1 MENNIIKDLENYLTA
16 DQILTGDQLNDRY
29 YHIWKMDQGLNALA
43 YLLPRNTEDVSNIL
57 KLCDQ
62 HNHPVIV
69 FGGLTN
75 LVGSTET
82 EGHEIIISMEK
93 MNSIEEVDSGSR
105 TMTVQSGVILE
116 QLQLKAKEYDLLF
129 PLNFGAKGSAQIGGV
144 ISTNAGGLRVFRYG
158 MTRNL
163 VLGLEVVLMD
173 GTLLSSLKKIIKDN
187 SAYDLKQLFIGS
199 EGTLGVI
206 TKAVLKLSEAP
217 RSRNSAFVGINTYEN
232 VVQFLK
238 FADRELAG
246 TLSGYELIWNK
257 TYEAMT
263 SPPALSKPPL
273 PQHYE
278 YYVLVESLGSH
289 QDSDRSAME
298 KLLETA
304 LEKQIVEDAVLAFTD
319 SDLDWFWKIRE
330 DVHVLVSQ
338 CAYDQHFDISVPIP
352 LIGDIIHKA
361 TEKLQEVDGVTHIFP
376 FGHVA
381 DGNIHFVIGK
391 ENESS
396 ELKNAINKIIYR
408 PLLEIGG
415 SVSAEHG
422 IGLHK
427 REYLSLCRTKDEID
441 VMKRIKR
448 TFDPKGL
455 LNPGKVININ
465 A

>member
-1 MENNIIKDLENYLTA
+1 MENNIIKELENYLTA
-16 DQILTGDQLNDRY
+16 DQILTGDQLNDKY

-62 HNHPVIV
+62 YNHPVIV

-93 MNSIEEVDSGSR
+93 MNSIEEVDPGSR

-173 GTLLSSLKKIIKDN
+173 GTVLSSLKKIIKDN

-246 TLSGYELIWNK
+246 TLSGYELIWNN

-273 PQHYE
+273 PHHYE

-289 QDSDRSAME
+289 QESDRSNLE

-304 LEKQIVEDAVLAFTD
+304 LEKQIIEDAVLAFTD

-330 DVHVLVSQ
+330 DVHILVSQ

-361 TEKLQEVDGVTHIFP
+361 TEKLQAVDGVTHIFP

-396 ELKNAINKIIYR
+396 ELKNAINKIIYG